1 MDKKIYKTMKQKDKI
16 VEAID
21 ILIKDIRKKIIN
33 NEHRSAEISIDC
45 TECKARILEAYL
57 DWYKY
62 LSLQ

>member
-1 MDKKIYKTMKQKDKI
+1 MKQKDKI

-21 ILIKDIRKKIIN
+21 ILIKDIRKKIIT